1 MLASAAA
8 PAWTIFALV
17 ALGMAAFGLA
27 TWFVVWRADWRPIA
41 ARAAAVAPAA
51 SAVPP

>member
-1 MLASAAA
+1 MAS
-8 PAWTIFALV
+8 
-17 ALGMAAFGLA
+17 MNLA
-27 TWFVVWRADWRPIA
+27 TWFVVWRADWSPVA